1 MFGRARQATAY
12 LQAGCR
18 SFGELEG
25 MFGRARQATAYLQAG
40 CRSFGELER
49 CSRACQSVAQLDQR
63 RLAVNPA
70 CFEGHVWKSA
80 AGNGMSTGRVQDL
93 WSARALLKRVSERC
107 SDRPA
112 RRLCQ
117 ERKTACV
124 Q

>member
-1 MFGRARQATAY
+1 M
-12 LQAGCR
+12 LQGPRLVVVVVADDVDVAVVGVWLVR
-18 SFGELEG
+18 G
-25 MFGRARQATAYLQAG
+25 
-40 CRSFGELER
+40 
-49 CSRACQSVAQLDQR
+49 SRACQSVAQLDQR

-70 CFEGHVWKSA
+70 CCEGHVWESA

-112 RRLCQ
+112 RRCRQ